1 MTPSER
7 AFSSGGITAA
17 PRRSSLTTDIFK
29 ALQILK
35 HAYRNGH
42 VSADDEAGKH
52 YDALTIVFDS
62 ILEKPSE
69 DLVIV
74 DG

>member
-1 MTPSER
+1 M
-7 AFSSGGITAA
+7 TAA
-17 PRRSSLTTDIFK
+17 PRRSSLTTDIFE

-52 YDALTIVFDS
+52 YDVLIIEFDS
-62 ILEKPSE
+62 VLEKPSK